1 MPATSTLI
9 PLRQILMRKIDGWQS
24 LAEKLSNQIIDLAA

>member
-1 MPATSTLI
+1 LI
-9 PLRQILMRKIDGWQS
+9 PLRQILMRKVDRWQS